1 MLLNSVCECF
11 VEDFCISVYKGYSS
25 VGFVCLCVCVCLFL
39 ALVSASAGLIRMILK
54 ISPSLQFSGEVS
66 QGQVLVLS

>member
-1 MLLNSVCECF
+1 MYVC
-11 VEDFCISVYKGYSS
+11 DF
-25 VGFVCLCVCVCLFL
+25 LFL

-54 ISPSLQFSGEVS
+54 ISPSLQFLGEVS